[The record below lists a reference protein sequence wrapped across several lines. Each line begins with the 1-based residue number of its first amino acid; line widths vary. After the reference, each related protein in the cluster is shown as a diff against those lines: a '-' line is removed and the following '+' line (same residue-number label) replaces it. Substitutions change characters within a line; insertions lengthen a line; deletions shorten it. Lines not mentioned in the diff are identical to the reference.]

1 MPNNTVDDEMWN
13 NNDATRAV
21 KAAVTGLTTTAA
33 GVETP
38 LAIQGKR
45 NATASRSHPKQNPPV
60 DPKSNEEDAKFKMTP
75 SKKWKCLQCGL
86 VTNTKHNVLKHIRAR
101 AADHKEK
108 PKKKN

>member
-1 MPNNTVDDEMWN
+1 MGP
-13 NNDATRAV
+13 A
-21 KAAVTGLTTTAA
+21 TTAA
-33 GVETP
+33 GVETR

-45 NATASRSHPKQNPPV
+45 NATASRSHQKQNPPV
-60 DPKSNEEDAKFKMTP
+60 DPKSNVENEEDAKFKMTP